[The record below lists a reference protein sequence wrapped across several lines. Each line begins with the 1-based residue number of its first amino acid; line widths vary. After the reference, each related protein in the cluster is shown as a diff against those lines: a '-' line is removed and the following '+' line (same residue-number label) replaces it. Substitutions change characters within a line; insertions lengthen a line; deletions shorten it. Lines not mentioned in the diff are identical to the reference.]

1 MSIATKALQTAQT
14 KGEMWWVP
22 EILRLL
28 GTAARLSGTERKPY
42 ADELIAQALDL
53 SRKQKSRYLEKRLL
67 KLQERQNS
75 V

>member
-1 MSIATKALQTAQT
+1 
-14 KGEMWWVP
+14 MWWVP

-28 GTAARLSGTERKPY
+28 GAAARLSGTERKPY
-42 ADELIAQALDL
+42 ADKLIAQALEL

-67 KLQERQNS
+67 TLQERQNS